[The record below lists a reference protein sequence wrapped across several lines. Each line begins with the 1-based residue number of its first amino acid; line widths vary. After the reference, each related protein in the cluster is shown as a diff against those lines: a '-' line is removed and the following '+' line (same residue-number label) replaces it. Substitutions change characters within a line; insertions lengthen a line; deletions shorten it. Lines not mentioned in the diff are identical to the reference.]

1 MNVVKTTMLDTS
13 HRCDR
18 CGSQAYVLAV
28 LDLTPAKQAAGAGD
42 ELYFCSHHWRAVE
55 LNLAPQCGLIVDETD
70 RLTEHVKD
78 DQHVN

>member
-1 MNVVKTTMLDTS
+1 MMLDCS

-42 ELYFCSHHWRAVE
+42 ELYFCAHHWRGVE

-70 RLTEHVKD
+70 RLTVHVTD
-78 DQHVN
+78 DGHIN

>member
-1 MNVVKTTMLDTS
+1 MMLDCS

-42 ELYFCSHHWRAVE
+42 ELYFCCHHWRAVE

-70 RLTEHVKD
+70 RLTVHVTD
-78 DQHVN
+78 DGHIN